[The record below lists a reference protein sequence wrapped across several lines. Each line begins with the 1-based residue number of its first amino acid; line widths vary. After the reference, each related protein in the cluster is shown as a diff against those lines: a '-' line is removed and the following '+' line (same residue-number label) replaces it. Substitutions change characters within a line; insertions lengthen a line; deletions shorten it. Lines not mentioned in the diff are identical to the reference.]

1 MQQKTCN
8 LFLSKKNIKQSGTF
22 SGYASV
28 FNVIDRQKHVIL
40 PGAFSNTIKNF
51 NKVKL
56 LWQHNSAEPIG
67 NITNMTENTIGLHI
81 TANLLLDIQ
90 KGKEAYLMLKNDII
104 NALSIGYSVIEDYMD
119 VKTGVR
125 VLKKISLW
133 EISLVTFP
141 ANMHSKV
148 TDVKSI
154 NADLATSFIRA
165 KSALDKLSSMV
176 NF

>member
-40 PGAFSNTIKNF
+40 PGAFSNTIKDLS
-51 NKVKL
+51 KVKL

-67 NITNMTENTIGLHI
+67 NITNMTENNIGLHI
-81 TANLLLDIQ
+81 TANLLLDLQ
-90 KGKEAYLMLKNDII
+90 KGKEAYLMLKNGII
-104 NALSIGYSVIEDYMD
+104 NALSIGYSVIEDYID
-119 VKTGVR
+119 VKTGIR

-141 ANMHSKV
+141 ANIHSKV
-148 TDVKSI
+148 TDVKNI
-154 NADLATSFIRA
+154 NADLATSFTSA
-165 KSALDKLSSMV
+165 KSALDELSSMI